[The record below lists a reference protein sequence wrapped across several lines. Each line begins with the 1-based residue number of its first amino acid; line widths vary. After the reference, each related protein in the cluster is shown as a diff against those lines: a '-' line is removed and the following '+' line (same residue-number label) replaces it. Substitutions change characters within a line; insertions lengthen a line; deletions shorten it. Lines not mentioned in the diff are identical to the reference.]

1 MFRRRGNPTVSALP
15 ESAVTALAGLA
26 KDHAPSGITASLV
39 VEPRSNEDLV
49 RIVQSAGA
57 NGASLIPVGSGST
70 MLGVVTDIAV
80 VTSGLAGV
88 IDYQPD
94 DLTIVVGV
102 GTTLGEL
109 EDVLTERELSAILP
123 ENSPRRTIGG
133 VVASGAS
140 GYRRLGYGP
149 TRDRVLEVTMVT
161 GYGEVVRAG
170 GRLVKNV
177 TGYDLSRLA
186 TGSLGSLG
194 IITSVCF
201 KLWPVTY
208 EKQTVTVEDAAS
220 ALCETYRPVAVL
232 ETDAGSKVYLQG
244 DPATIHDQVSRLR
257 GDAVD
262 GFIWPDAVESPVRIA
277 LNVPPRSVV
286 DAVVEVR
293 SLETDWFVTQHGVGV
308 IDIGMGTFD
317 DEAVGFLRRW
327 TENRGG
333 SLVVSAPD
341 LTSAQRWGTP
351 PSTIEI
357 QRRMKNLFDPAGVCN
372 PGVLP
377 GGL

>member
-1 MFRRRGNPTVSALP
+1 MSALP

-49 RIVQSAGA
+49 GIVQSAGD

-70 MLGVVTDIAV
+70 MQGVVTDIAV
-80 VTSGLAGV
+80 VTSGLAEV

-109 EDVLTERELSAILP
+109 EEVLAERDLSAILP
-123 ENSPRRTIGG
+123 ENAPRRTIGG
-133 VVASGAS
+133 VVASGTS

-149 TRDRVLEVTMVT
+149 IRDRVLEVTMVT

-201 KLWPVTY
+201 KLWPVTS
-208 EKQTVTVEDAAS
+208 EKQTVIVEDAAA
-220 ALCETYRPVAVL
+220 ALLATYRPVAVL
-232 ETDAGSKVYLQG
+232 ETDVGSKVYLQG
-244 DPATIHDQVSRLR
+244 DPTTIHDQVSRLR
-257 GDAVD
+257 GDAVN

-293 SLETDWFVTQHGVGV
+293 SLETDWFVAQHGVGV

-333 SLVVSAPD
+333 SLVVSAPG